1 MERNVQLP
9 LAYIWCCYITNIHC
23 SLHSYLKIISM
34 ESNKKKIEFIG
45 KFAAFHLV
53 FVFGEGK
60 PISTLRLHSK
70 FSNGCNRS
78 HNWISD
84 WNSPV
89 MYNIKPKNGK
99 KKTATRKVFSEV
111 GWKRNNNNNTII
123 LTIFGTNVA

>member
-1 MERNVQLP
+1 MFSYRSHTFGVATSP
-9 LAYIWCCYITNIHC
+9 IFIARSIHIWK
-23 SLHSYLKIISM
+23 SYRWNPI
-34 ESNKKKIEFIG
+34 KKIEFIG

-111 GWKRNNNNNTII
+111 GWKRNNNNNNNTII